1 MIIVQHQDPIL
12 GYRGREKRQMIFSHV
27 LLMKKI
33 KLKKYIYYYFINLFI
48 LCVCLFPGGGP
59 NIKFAD
65 SSDVILYLLYLLLG
79 RNLYLQPVIYHA
91 HHQHKQT
98 DAI

>member
-33 KLKKYIYYYFINLFI
+33 KLKNIYIIILLIYLF
-48 LCVCLFPGGGP
+48 CVCVCFQEG
-59 NIKFAD
+59 D
-65 SSDVILYLLYLLLG
+65 
-79 RNLYLQPVIYHA
+79 
-91 HHQHKQT
+91 QT
-98 DAI
+98 